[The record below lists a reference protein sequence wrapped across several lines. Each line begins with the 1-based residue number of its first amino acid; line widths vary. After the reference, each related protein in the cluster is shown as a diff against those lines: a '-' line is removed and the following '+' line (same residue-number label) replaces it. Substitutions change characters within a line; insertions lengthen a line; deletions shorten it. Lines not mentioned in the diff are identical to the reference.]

1 MEELKEKQRMIKEG
15 IASEGAD
22 TDGAGNAAQDDD
34 DDDDD
39 DLFGDGME
47 IG

>member
-15 IASEGAD
+15 IASESAE
-22 TDGAGNAAQDDD
+22 TDGGGTVAQEEDE
-34 DDDDD
+34 D

-47 IG
+47 IS